1 MGLSA
6 LQHTELD
13 LPLRIVQTLVLYA
26 LGEHQLGHA
35 RRIVVNCSG
44 TEFSV
49 SDDGRGHSVSR
60 TVEGAPYLDF
70 IYGHLAFPFGRA
82 DSPPVQLQGLGISL
96 LNQLCE
102 SLDVTVRKSTQTL
115 RLRFGRGTLLAHQ
128 LVDEQNLETGN
139 CLAGEVLA
147 GLAAQAMDVAALV
160 KWLSAVQEVNPGL
173 ELVLNGKPLR
183 AEADG
188 A

>member
-1 MGLSA
+1 MNR
-6 LQHTELD
+6 TELD

-49 SDDGRGHSVSR
+49 SDDGRGHAVSR

-70 IYGHLAFPFGRA
+70 IYGHLAFPFGRT

-96 LNQLCE
+96 LNQLCA
-102 SLDVTVRKSTQTL
+102 SLDVTVRKPMQTL
-115 RLRFGRGTLLAHQ
+115 RLRFERGELLAHE

-147 GLAAQAMDVAALV
+147 ALAAEPMDVAALA
-160 KWLSAVQEVNPGL
+160 KWLGAVQEVNPGL
-173 ELVLNGKPLR
+173 ELLLNGKPLP
-183 AEADG
+183 AVTDG